1 MDNAQEEKGFEVHP
15 IQEKQESFTSSFMS
29 YFRRRSSADR
39 PKSAMAIIQAA
50 RSTPISRQESVSR
63 RSSTD
68 TRPAT
73 TSGDIMELIRRN
85 SVSSDKASES
95 PIKLPH
101 EALAGL
107 TESEKEHIR
116 KVLAAA
122 GRSQVTPQQSRRWI
136 K

>member
-1 MDNAQEEKGFEVHP
+1 MEEKHET
-15 IQEKQESFTSSFMS
+15 FTSSFMN
-29 YFRRRSSADR
+29 YFRRRSSVDR

-50 RSTPISRQESVSR
+50 RSTPIGHQDSISR

-73 TSGDIMELIRRN
+73 TNGDIMELIRRN
-85 SVSSDKASES
+85 SVSSDKTNES
-95 PIKLPH
+95 PIKLPN

-122 GRSQVTPQQSRRWI
+122 SRSQATPQQSRRLV
-136 K
+136 KQLNCYF